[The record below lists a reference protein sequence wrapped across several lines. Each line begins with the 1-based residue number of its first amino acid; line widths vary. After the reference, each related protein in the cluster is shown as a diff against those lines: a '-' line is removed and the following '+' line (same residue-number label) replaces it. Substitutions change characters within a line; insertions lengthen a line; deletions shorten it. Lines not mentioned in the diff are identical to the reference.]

1 MLGPVP
7 FQPSLRD
14 FFIAYDLPFPGTE
27 VPGYFHRV
35 PLGRERRRFLARLLP
50 RFTTSR
56 TFGPSR
62 TPSAKDDS
70 RDPIRTCSPKTA
82 IHHPRQMT
90 HWLSSACLVRAPWV
104 PTRDVNNHRL
114 YQDHGSQSQRS
125 TSSLA
130 RPLSRPWTRI
140 SVAIHHFPGTVV
152 ANHSHAMLG
161 NKTGNKQ

>member
-1 MLGPVP
+1 MTL
-7 FQPSLRD
+7 
-14 FFIAYDLPFPGTE
+14 I
-27 VPGYFHRV
+27 
-35 PLGRERRRFLARLLP
+35 RLL
-50 RFTTSR
+50 FASR
-56 TFGPSR
+56 WDAKDVDFWHGFYRELRRVGQTFGPSR

-70 RDPIRTCSPKTA
+70 RNPIRTCSPKTA
-82 IHHPRQMT
+82 IHHPAQMT

-104 PTRDVNNHRL
+104 PIRDVNDHRL

-130 RPLSRPWTRI
+130 RPQSRPWTRI
-140 SVAIHHFPGTVV
+140 SVAIHYFPGTVV